1 MSLSLLFVASV
12 VDSVAVVVALFF
24 FVAVIVV
31 IVVLVVALDVFAL
44 VSSGNRRTF
53 EGSSF
58 SFSS

>member
-24 FVAVIVV
+24 FVAV